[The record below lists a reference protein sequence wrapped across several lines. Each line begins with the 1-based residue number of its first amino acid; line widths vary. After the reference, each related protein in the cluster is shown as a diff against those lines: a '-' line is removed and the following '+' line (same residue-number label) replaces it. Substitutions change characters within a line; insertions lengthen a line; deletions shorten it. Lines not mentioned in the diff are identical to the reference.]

1 MNGHPEVAALLACF
15 PAAYQPSQIRALQN
29 AGGYSGAQFWKLDT
43 SAGPCCLRRWPQE
56 ANRARLKW
64 IHEVVVQAGSA
75 GLPEIPVPLVNVQG
89 QRLTHWQQ
97 YDWELSP
104 WMPGT
109 ANFHQEP
116 SDEKLLAAMHVL
128 ARFHL
133 ATVRCGDSQRRPP
146 ETAPGV
152 QQRLHRLQQFQEVN
166 EAAFSQAVAGVTWP
180 GWLARAER
188 VRALFTRVQ
197 SQIAAELKQ
206 AAQTKVRLQPCL
218 RDIWHDHILFSGD
231 RVTGL
236 IDFGA
241 MRMETV
247 AGDLARLLGS
257 LVGDNPQRWQLGLAG
272 YEEVR
277 HLDAAERALIGVYD
291 RSAIT
296 LSGMNWL
303 WWLAMERRRFENSE
317 AILRRLDENAAR
329 LAQLAAG
336 YSPCPG
342 N

>member
-1 MNGHPEVAALLACF
+1 MNGHPELAALLAYF
-15 PAAYQPSQIRALQN
+15 PAAYRPSQIRALQN

-43 SAGPCCLRRWPQE
+43 AAGPCCLRRWPQE
-56 ANRARLKW
+56 ATRARLKW

-75 GLPEIPVPLVNVQG
+75 GLQEIPVPLVNLQG

-97 YDWELSP
+97 HDWEMAP

-109 ANFHQEP
+109 ANFHQGP
-116 SDEKLLAAMHVL
+116 SDEKLLAAMHML

-133 ATVRCGDSQRRPP
+133 ATAQFGGPSRRPP
-146 ETAPGV
+146 ETPPGV
-152 QQRLHRLQQFQEVN
+152 HQRLQRLRQFQE
-166 EAAFSQAVAGVTWP
+166 ADTTAFSQAVAGIAWP
-180 GWLARAER
+180 GWFSRAER
-188 VRALFTRVQ
+188 LRMLFARVQ
-197 SQIAAELKQ
+197 SQIAAELTQ
-206 AAQTKVRLQPCL
+206 APQTEVPLQPCL
-218 RDIWHDHILFSGD
+218 RDIWHDHVLFSGD

-257 LVGDNPQRWQLGLAG
+257 LAADDRRRWQLGLTG

-277 HLDAAERALIGVYD
+277 RLDAAERALIGVYD
-291 RSAIT
+291 RSAIA

-303 WWLAMERRRFENSE
+303 WWLAMERRQFENRE
-317 AILRRLDENAAR
+317 AILRRLDENTAR
-329 LAQLAAG
+329 LSQLAAG
-336 YSPCPG
+336 HSPCPG